1 MSNHAG
7 LTIVALLAAFG
18 VGCEMHHRV
27 GASTSIQFG
36 TVRGAE
42 PVTLDSAVAQGALIG
57 GTLGLITGSRNDSS
71 VFNAARG
78 AAVGGVATAAAEGGA
93 RTGMAYTVEFPGGG
107 SSRIV
112 SDQREIHVGDCV
124 AIEQA
129 GSSANIRRA
138 AASYCDPAS
147 AAAVR
152 SVDKEIRTAAADCED
167 AKQELRKAA
176 DQAALDLAA
185 RRVELLCDG

>member
-1 MSNHAG
+1 MSNHVS
-7 LTIVALLAAFG
+7 LTIVALLAAGG
-18 VGCEMHHRV
+18 VGCEMQHRV

-36 TVRGAE
+36 TVRNAE
-42 PVTLDSAVAQGALIG
+42 TVALNSAVPQGALIG
-57 GTLGLITGSRNDSS
+57 GTLGLMTGSRNDSA

-78 AAVGGVATAAAEGGA
+78 AAVGGVATAAAEGGPS
-93 RTGMAYTVEFPGGG
+93 TGMAYTVELSGGG
-107 SSRIV
+107 STRIV
-112 SDQREIHVGDCV
+112 TDQREIHVGDCV
-124 AIEQA
+124 AVEQV

-138 AASYCDPAS
+138 ASSYCDPAS

-167 AKQELRKAA
+167 AKQEVRKAA